1 MLLFT
6 VSTSISESNNSMS
19 ISKVSKIKPM
29 TGISCDSYVPF
40 DYDKDISAASET
52 VVDFEYRITNFDV
65 VDTEDYVSC
74 LRY

>member
-1 MLLFT
+1 
-6 VSTSISESNNSMS
+6 
-19 ISKVSKIKPM
+19 M

-65 VDTEDYVSC
+65 VDTEDYVS
-74 LRY
+74 LFKVLNDFDLNLELVLHM